1 VHCHLFDAIANRR
14 PTRSYIHMREG
25 PPAEDT
31 ICSRGCLFIV
41 KSSIEGTSGTMSAVS
56 VQCEPVVR
64 SVDLHYPSTCTCS
77 VQMSRYWS
85 SCPPSLRLA
94 YEMLLENIPQSTG
107 ADLQLDID
115 DHAIFHRYAF
125 VLAMYSSKLH
135 YLFIKRCCQILTLL
149 FRQSW
154 ISISNAKS

>member
-1 VHCHLFDAIANRR
+1 MFLDSCCSILGPTCHGRRRLDQLFTGLHHARILLWHCEGLRIKVHCHLFDAIANRR

-41 KSSIEGTSGTMSAVS
+41 KCSIEGTSGTVSAVF

-85 SCPPSLRLA
+85 SCPPSLRSA
-94 YEMLLENIPQSTG
+94 YEVLVENIP
-107 ADLQLDID
+107 
-115 DHAIFHRYAF
+115 
-125 VLAMYSSKLH
+125 
-135 YLFIKRCCQILTLL
+135 
-149 FRQSW
+149 
-154 ISISNAKS
+154 